1 MFKKKCSLCGGR
13 LENNR
18 CTLCGLDNSIYE
30 QRRPVRQ
37 STMEPA
43 HRVQTPRPNPSS
55 ASSSGTKSA
64 SQKKQAQHMP
74 RQPGSIQ
81 PPRRIQVQNMQP
93 QDKKSKYSSRI
104 VLLTIVIT
112 VSLIVLSFI
121 LSLQNEDDDHIWS
134 DEGYVWSDEYDTYDY
149 SDYDPYEYVTRE
161 IPETGE
167 TYETVLG
174 NGIYRIGVH
183 VPEGIYRAELSEG
196 TGSIQ
201 IKDEE
206 NGIYHYVTFGTDTEY
221 DQVTEE
227 EDIRLYN
234 GADLLVDSGVI
245 LRFVTENAQPPVQEI
260 QENPLKEAAMLL
272 QYPGTI
278 WMFSP
283 QNKLTPVPS
292 ANSQYRKGRRRLIEY
307 NQFLSEGSRI
317 FYKSPQDLA
326 YFTKITASTLWKNNL
341 NIENHIREYSQ
352 SILNN
357 KADDLFYYTQG
368 HAYAYYLIMRG
379 LAQDYKEIIVKNEI
393 YEDWIKAIKYLE
405 SASRLNPTIVR
416 NGVLDS
422 SFTPNHLASISY
434 YTTRAA
440 YVIKTISFKL
450 KNLSVQGQ

>member
-121 LSLQNEDDDHIWS
+121 LSLQNGDDDHIWS

-161 IPETGE
+161 IPEIGE

-245 LRFVTENAQPPVQEI
+245 LRFVTENAQPPVQET
-260 QENPLKEAAMLL
+260 QENPLKEPVSLEAGNYTAGSDM
-272 QYPGTI
+272 T
-278 WMFSP
+278 P
-283 QNKLTPVPS
+283 Q
-292 ANSQYRKGRRRLIEY
+292 I
-307 NQFLSEGSRI
+307 
-317 FYKSPQDLA
+317 PQGIYD
-326 YFTKITASTLWKNNL
+326 ITALDTLTDEYGYSSVTLTYPNGSSEYLWIDSSDYAPVTDEYTDISAKN
-341 NIENHIREYSQ
+341 IVITDGTEITVEYGSVT
-352 SILNN
+352 LMPG
-357 KADDLFYYTQG
+357 KGYYDVDYTQ
-368 HAYAYYLIMRG
+368 
-379 LAQDYKEIIVKNEI
+379 
-393 YEDWIKAIKYLE
+393 
-405 SASRLNPTIVR
+405 
-416 NGVLDS
+416 
-422 SFTPNHLASISY
+422 
-434 YTTRAA
+434 YT
-440 YVIKTISFKL
+440 SE
-450 KNLSVQGQ
+450 

>member
-121 LSLQNEDDDHIWS
+121 LSLQNGEDDHIWS

-245 LRFVTENAQPPVQEI
+245 LRVVTENAQPPVQEI
-260 QENPLKEAAMLL
+260 QENPLKEPVSLEAGNYTAGSDM
-272 QYPGTI
+272 T
-278 WMFSP
+278 P
-283 QNKLTPVPS
+283 Q
-292 ANSQYRKGRRRLIEY
+292 I
-307 NQFLSEGSRI
+307 
-317 FYKSPQDLA
+317 PQGIYD
-326 YFTKITASTLWKNNL
+326 ITALDTLTDEYGYSSVTLTYPNGSSEYLWIDSSDYAPVTDEYTDISAKN
-341 NIENHIREYSQ
+341 IVITDGTEITVEYGSVT
-352 SILNN
+352 LMPG
-357 KADDLFYYTQG
+357 KGYYDVDYTQ
-368 HAYAYYLIMRG
+368 
-379 LAQDYKEIIVKNEI
+379 
-393 YEDWIKAIKYLE
+393 
-405 SASRLNPTIVR
+405 
-416 NGVLDS
+416 
-422 SFTPNHLASISY
+422 
-434 YTTRAA
+434 YT
-440 YVIKTISFKL
+440 SE
-450 KNLSVQGQ
+450 

>member
-1 MFKKKCSLCGGR
+1 ML
-13 LENNR
+13 
-18 CTLCGLDNSIYE
+18 
-30 QRRPVRQ
+30 
-37 STMEPA
+37 
-43 HRVQTPRPNPSS
+43 
-55 ASSSGTKSA
+55 KSA
-64 SQKKQAQHMP
+64 
-74 RQPGSIQ
+74 I
-81 PPRRIQVQNMQP
+81 
-93 QDKKSKYSSRI
+93 RI
-104 VLLTIVIT
+104 VLKYSQTLLSGLKEILIKIILKLSKLRFLSIFSSWTQLLGILILVFIGLYYPVGGYLINKIDT
-112 VSLIVLSFI
+112 NTEFEISVSPEQSATLETMSYLIKREVNDNLWTPNLPFIFPSYFLDNMPNFQLGIMSAVGRTTFALSKK
-121 LSLQNEDDDHIWS
+121 LD
-134 DEGYVWSDEYDTYDY
+134 
-149 SDYDPYEYVTRE
+149 
-161 IPETGE
+161 
-167 TYETVLG
+167 
-174 NGIYRIGVH
+174 
-183 VPEGIYRAELSEG
+183 
-196 TGSIQ
+196 
-201 IKDEE
+201 K
-206 NGIYHYVTFGTDTEY
+206 
-221 DQVTEE
+221 
-227 EDIRLYN
+227 
-234 GADLLVDSGVI
+234 GVI
-245 LRFVTENAQPPVQEI
+245 SEK
-260 QENPLKEAAMLL
+260 ENPLKEAAMLL